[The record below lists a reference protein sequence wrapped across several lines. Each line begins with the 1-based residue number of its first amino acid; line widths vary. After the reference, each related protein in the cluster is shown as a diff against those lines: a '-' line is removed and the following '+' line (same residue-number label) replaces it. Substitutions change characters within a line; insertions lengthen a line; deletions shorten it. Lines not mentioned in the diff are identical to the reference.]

1 MKTLSEELGVLNKW
15 DNERKYAKIM
25 LAEVELNMFN
35 LPVNLKLQLNN
46 KLSLLHRNS
55 NRHC

>member
-25 LAEVELNMFN
+25 LAEVELNMFK
-35 LPVNLKLQLNN
+35 LPVNLAIE
-46 KLSLLHRNS
+46 
-55 NRHC
+55 